1 MKRPNL
7 LGRLMCVFV
16 ALALTVPFAVARAEE
31 PGRYDKGTI
40 FSFHFD
46 EGKGKEVS
54 DSSGNENHG
63 NLGGGKLPNWAKGPD
78 ERFGTALEFF
88 DSNYVE
94 IPESPSL
101 DTGEEITFET
111 WINLNSLTASWST
124 IYSKHAQSNNVGFH
138 WIYIYQDGRLAY
150 QYCNGAEYIALT
162 ANVNWKFGEWTH
174 VAITHKIDGDKGGVV
189 KWYINGEQIH
199 EAKHTD
205 KALEVIGGKAS
216 FGTYQSMIALD
227 RYALDGMLD
236 EVRLS
241 PWVKT
246 DAEIMESMKAFAVE
260 PYQKLADT
268 WGQIKIT
275 GSSL

>member
-1 MKRPNL
+1 MKRPNS
-7 LGRLMCVFV
+7 LGRLMCVLVLV
-16 ALALTVPFAVARAEE
+16 ALTLTISLGMVQAEE

-46 EGKGKEVS
+46 EGEGKEVA
-54 DSSGNENHG
+54 DSSGNKNHG
-63 NLGGGKLPNWAKGPD
+63 NLGGGKLPNWVEGPD
-78 ERFGTALEFF
+78 KRLGTALEFF
-88 DSNYVE
+88 DCNHVE
-94 IPESPSL
+94 IPASPSL

-111 WINLNSLTASWST
+111 WINLRSLTASWST
-124 IYSKHAQSNNVGFH
+124 IYSKNGQSNNAGFH

-150 QYCNGAEYIALT
+150 QYCNGAQYIAL
-162 ANVNWKFGEWTH
+162 AADVDWKFGEWTH

-199 EAKHTD
+199 EEKHTD
-205 KALEVIGGKAS
+205 KALEVVGGKAS
-216 FGTYQSMIALD
+216 FGTYQSMIAPE
-227 RYALDGMLD
+227 RYALDGMMD

-246 DAEIMESMKAFAVE
+246 DAEIVASMKAFAVE

-268 WGQIKIT
+268 WGQIKIY
-275 GSSL
+275 